1 MKPHEESLYDFPINE
16 DIPVEYR
23 DDNSPTEDV
32 PDYEEGEI
40 VVENP
45 VKLTQAE
52 IEALY
57 AVPNKNKNQAGAGVP
72 VVEDRRLYS
81 VSFDQFGDSCHST
94 L

>member
-81 VSFDQFGDSCHST
+81 VSFDQFGDSCHSN